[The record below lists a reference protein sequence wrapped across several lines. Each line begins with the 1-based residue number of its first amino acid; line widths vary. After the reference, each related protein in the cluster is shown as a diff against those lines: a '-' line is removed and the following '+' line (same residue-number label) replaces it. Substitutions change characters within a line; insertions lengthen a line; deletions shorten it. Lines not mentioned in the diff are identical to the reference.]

1 MDDCAE
7 LLERAAKA
15 SIASVQA
22 PNIPIY
28 ERFDF
33 SLALHEMAEAS

>member
-7 LLERAAKA
+7 LLDRAAKA

-22 PNIPIY
+22 PSIPIY

-33 SLALHEMAEAS
+33 FLALHQMAEES